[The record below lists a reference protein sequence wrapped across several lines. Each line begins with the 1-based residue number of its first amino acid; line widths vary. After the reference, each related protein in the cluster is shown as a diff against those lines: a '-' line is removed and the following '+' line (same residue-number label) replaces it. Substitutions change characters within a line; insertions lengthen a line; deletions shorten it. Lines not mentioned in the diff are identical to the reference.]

1 MPSAGDEYLVSYD
14 IACPRRW
21 RRVFRLLQGYGEWA
35 QLSLF
40 RCRLDARRHARMAAE
55 LHELID
61 TGEDRLLIARLDE
74 ETLTQA
80 PTPEA
85 ESPQAR
91 QGTRTNGR
99 AIIL

>member
-1 MPSAGDEYLVSYD
+1 MPPSEDEYLVSYD
-14 IACPRRW
+14 IACPKRW

-40 RCRLDARRHARMAAE
+40 RCRLDSRRHARMATE

-61 TGEDRLLIARLDE
+61 VGEDRLLIARLDE
-74 ETLTQA
+74 EAL
-80 PTPEA
+80 PPSA
-85 ESPQAR
+85 ESTQ
-91 QGTRTNGR
+91 TRTESRPNGR